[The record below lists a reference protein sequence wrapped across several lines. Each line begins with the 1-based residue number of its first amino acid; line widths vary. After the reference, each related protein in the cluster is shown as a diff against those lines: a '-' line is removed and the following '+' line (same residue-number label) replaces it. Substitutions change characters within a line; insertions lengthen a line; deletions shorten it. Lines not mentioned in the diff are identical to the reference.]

1 MNRKNHSIS
10 SMFHCTLLDP
20 QLSPHFSTSFPP
32 LALGASPSTG
42 TLQSG
47 FCFGR
52 LAEQSPLT
60 SGVILEAASAVR
72 SSKVE
77 VGHSD
82 LLEVD
87 VDWKGTRENEGSV
100 CSVEDS
106 QKRTT
111 VMRKNPLSLGITCLG
126 QDMGE
131 DDSKSLEEMSFVPSA
146 VGQPPRVEHMCDKKC
161 NERRDQ
167 IL

>member
-1 MNRKNHSIS
+1 MRLH
-10 SMFHCTLLDP
+10 
-20 QLSPHFSTSFPP
+20 P
-32 LALGASPSTG
+32 LALCKAGNA
-42 TLQSG
+42 
-47 FCFGR
+47 
-52 LAEQSPLT
+52 LADWLNNLLSQG
-60 SGVILEAASAVR
+60 GVTQKPASAVR

-87 VDWKGTRENEGSV
+87 VNWKGTRENEGSV

-106 QKRTT
+106 QKKRTT
-111 VMRKNPLSLGITCLG
+111 VMRENPLSLGITCFG

-146 VGQPPRVEHMCDKKC
+146 VG
-161 NERRDQ
+161 
-167 IL
+167 